1 MKIIREKEFA
11 HFGIKGMK
19 WGQRRYQNKDGSLTP
34 AGKKRYNYPHQS
46 ERSNTQQPVKKSVS
60 QMTDAELQ
68 RAINRKRLEND
79 YTKLH
84 PKKKSLGQ
92 KAMEKF
98 TNDILVPEVTRA
110 GQAIF
115 REMLNSGLKQMGVN
129 PISDKNKKK
138 K

>member
-1 MKIIREKEFA
+1 MRIVRETNFE

-34 AGKKRYNYPHQS
+34 AGKKRYDYPHQS
-46 ERSNTQQPVKKSVS
+46 ERKIQSANKPKPVS

-68 RAINRKRLEND
+68 RAISRKQLENR
-79 YTKLH
+79 YAELY
-84 PKKKSLGQ
+84 PKKKTFGKKVSDTFV
-92 KAMEKF
+92 K
-98 TNDILVPEVTRA
+98 NILIPETTRA

-115 REMLNSGLKQMGVN
+115 RQMLNSGLKQMGIT
-129 PISDKNKKK
+129 PLSDKKK